1 MAVTT
6 ANPEAVPPGR
16 APTGRTRSVPLKD
29 RYSYFVGL
37 MRLTLPMAAVLLV
50 AMIALWPMLDF
61 EAGKFRTG
69 FLSSLKL
76 RDVENLT
83 LVKPQYYG
91 RDTKNRPYSITA
103 ELARQDNPE
112 SELISLSVPT
122 AEITLA
128 DGTWVALTAKTGQ
141 LFRKAKS
148 LMLKG
153 EVSVFH
159 DAGYSLRT
167 KSVKIDLAG
176 GNAVGR
182 ERVVGYGP
190 LGKLEAQGFRIV
202 DKGRRVFFTG
212 RTHLLIRPGAMGSLQ
227 SNLKELSP

>member
-6 ANPEAVPPGR
+6 TTPEVASAGR
-16 APTGRTRSVPLKD
+16 VPLKD
-29 RYSYFVGL
+29 RYSFFVGF
-37 MRLTLPMAAVLLV
+37 MRLTLPAAAVLLI
-50 AMIALWPMLDF
+50 AMIALWPMLNF
-61 EAGKFRTG
+61 ETGKFRTG

-91 RDTKNRPYSITA
+91 RDAKNRPYSVTA

-112 SELISLSVPT
+112 SALISLSVPT

-128 DGTWVALTAKTGQ
+128 DGTWVALSAKTGQ
-141 LFRKAKS
+141 LFRKAKI
-148 LMLKG
+148 LLLKG

-159 DAGYSLRT
+159 GAGYSLRT
-167 KSVKIDLAG
+167 NSARIDLAAG
-176 GNAVGR
+176 SAVG
-182 ERVVGYGP
+182 EQRVVGYGP
-190 LGKLEAQGFRIV
+190 LGKLVAQGFRIV
-202 DKGRRVFFTG
+202 DKGKCVFFTG
-212 RTHLLIRPGAMGSLQ
+212 RTHLVIRSGAMGSLQ

>member
-6 ANPEAVPPGR
+6 ANSEAERAGR
-16 APTGRTRSVPLKD
+16 SPAIPLRD

-37 MRLTLPMAAVLLV
+37 MRLTLPAVAVGLI

-76 RDVENLT
+76 RDIENLT

-91 RDTKNRPYSITA
+91 RDSKNRAYSITA
-103 ELARQDNPE
+103 ALARQDNPE
-112 SELISLSVPT
+112 SELIALSAPT
-122 AEITLA
+122 AEITLG
-128 DGTWVALTAKTGQ
+128 DGTWVALTAKRGE
-141 LFRKAKS
+141 LFRKAKR
-148 LMLKG
+148 LLLKG

-167 KSVKIDLAG
+167 ESVNVDLAG
-176 GNAVGR
+176 GNAVGHQR
-182 ERVVGYGP
+182 IVGYGP
-190 LGKLEAQGFRIV
+190 LGKLEAEGFRIV
-202 DKGRRVFFTG
+202 DKGRSVFFTG
-212 RTHLLIRPGAMGSLQ
+212 RTHLVIRPGAMGSLK
-227 SNLKELSP
+227 SNLEELSR